1 MPIDVS
7 VIIVNWN
14 TRDLLRDCLNS
25 LRERAGDVSLE
36 VIVVD
41 NASRDH
47 STEMVAA
54 DFPEVRLVVNDDNR
68 GFAAANNQAIA
79 LARGRYVLL
88 LNSDTRILDRGIE
101 KVVRFA
107 DGQPQ
112 AAVIGG
118 RTLNADGTLQW
129 NCYQFP
135 SLLNLAL
142 SLSRLFVLFPR
153 NRFFGRSRMTW
164 WDYDTVREV
173 DAVAG
178 CFMLV
183 RRTAIDEV
191 GPMPEEY
198 FMYSE
203 DTDWCWQF
211 HRRGYKTMYTPET
224 VVMHL
229 REASSSQCAEDMHI
243 LQRRSLLKFLEK
255 KSGRATRRLANV
267 MFTLASAGRLLS
279 LGLARL
285 GGKPVSNS
293 NHHKWRL
300 STAALRFHLFGQT
313 G

>member
-25 LRERAGDVSLE
+25 LRERAGDVSRE

-41 NASRDH
+41 NASCDRSAD
-47 STEMVAA
+47 MVAA
-54 DFPEVRLVVNDDNR
+54 ECPEVRLVANDDNR
-68 GFAAANNQAIA
+68 GFAAANNQGIA
-79 LARGRYVLL
+79 LAGGRYVLL

-107 DGQPQ
+107 DEHPQ
-112 AAVIGG
+112 AAVVGA

-153 NRFFGRSRMTW
+153 NRFFGRARMTW

-183 RRTAIDEV
+183 RRTAIDDV

-211 HRRGYKTMYTPET
+211 HRKGYKTMYTPET

-229 REASSSQCAEDMHI
+229 REASSSQCVEDMHV
-243 LQRRSLLKFLEK
+243 LQRRSLLTFLEK
-255 KSGRATRRLANV
+255 KSGKTTRRLANV

-279 LGLARL
+279 LGMIRL
-285 GGKPVSNS
+285 GSKQLSDSSNRQ
-293 NHHKWRL
+293 WRL